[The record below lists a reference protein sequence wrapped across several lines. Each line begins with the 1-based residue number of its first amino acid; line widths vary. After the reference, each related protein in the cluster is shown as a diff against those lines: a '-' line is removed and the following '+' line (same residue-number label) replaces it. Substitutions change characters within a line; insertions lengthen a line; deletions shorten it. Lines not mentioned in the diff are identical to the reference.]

1 MITLA
6 QIKAARALLNWTQ
19 EKLARAAGLSLPG
32 INNLERGLTSPRKE
46 TLSAIENA
54 LTLAGIE
61 FLDTSG
67 VRLKTPDLHIETI
80 EGPDWLGRYD
90 EDIMSVLQKPEDEIL
105 QLSCDERLWMVYG
118 SATNHNYVEH
128 RKKIGFKQRIL
139 VPDNAD
145 FISSPQ
151 TDYRTIGPEY
161 FGRINYQL
169 YGNRLSLI
177 LWESQKIILVHA
189 QSAVDGFR
197 AQFELLWSCGKPFS
211 EAHAKALEKW
221 EVPAAKNKTAG
232 Q

>member
-46 TLSAIENA
+46 TLAAIESA
-54 LTLAGIE
+54 LGLAGIE

-90 EDIMSVLQKPEDEIL
+90 EDIISVMQKSDDEIL

-118 SATNHNYVEH
+118 SATNHNYVDH
-128 RKKIGFKQRIL
+128 KKKIGFKQRIL
-139 VPDNAD
+139 VPNNVD

-151 TDYRTIGPEY
+151 GDYRTIGPEY
-161 FGRINYQL
+161 FGRMNYQL

-177 LWESQKIILVHA
+177 MWESQKIILFHA
-189 QSAVDGFR
+189 QSAVDAFR
-197 AQFELLWSCGKPFS
+197 AQFELLWFCGKPFS
-211 EAHAKALEKW
+211 AEQVKALEKW
-221 EVPAAKNKTAG
+221 DVVSSKK
-232 Q
+232 